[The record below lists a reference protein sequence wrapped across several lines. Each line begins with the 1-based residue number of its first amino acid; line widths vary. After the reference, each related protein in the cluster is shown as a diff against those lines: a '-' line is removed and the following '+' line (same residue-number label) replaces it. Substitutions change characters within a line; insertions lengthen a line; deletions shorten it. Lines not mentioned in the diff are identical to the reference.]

1 MQKPMLLQHKKAHI
15 GQHPSYVYMAEY
27 SKPLI

>member
-15 GQHPSYVYMAEY
+15 GQHSTYIYLTEY
-27 SKPLI
+27 PKLLI